1 MTYTTSKPLI
11 LSMSILTLV
20 IALSSSTAFA
30 SHETT
35 GDKWSEDDQE
45 FYCHSSLSSLSI
57 TETVTD
63 STCDIIGDAAA
74 DWTAVSNS
82 NWELTESQSSAIDFK
97 SANLG
102 ASGNVG
108 KMTHYAFLGTI
119 ITAKVEFNTNSEF
132 GDSDTDSNVYDIYT
146 LVKHEMGHLP
156 TMDHNAHSGDLTTS
170 VMRTGS
176 EIGYNAQRD
185 ISSNDATAL
194 ANKY

>member
-1 MTYTTSKPLI
+1 MIRITSKPLI
-11 LSMSILTLV
+11 LSVSILTLV

-30 SHETT
+30 SHENT
-35 GDKWSEDDQE
+35 GDKWSADAQQ
-45 FYCHSSLSSLSI
+45 FYCHSSLSSLNI
-57 TETVTD
+57 TATVTD
-63 STCDIIGDAAA
+63 STCDIIGDAAS

-82 NWELTESQSSAIDFK
+82 NWALTESQSSAIDFK

-108 KMTHYAFLGTI
+108 KMNHYAFLGTI
-119 ITAKVEFNTNSEF
+119 WSANVEFNINSDF
-132 GDSDTDSNVYDIYT
+132 GDSTTDSNVYDIYT

-156 TMDHNAHSGDLTTS
+156 TMFHNNHSGDLTTS
-170 VMRTGS
+170 VMRLGS
-176 EIGYNAQRD
+176 EIGFNAQRD